1 MTSKPAS
8 ASGSML
14 RHQMR
19 LVSGYPWMSTI
30 GAPPTPSC
38 TYASDTP
45 LRTSLRSTV
54 NAFGSGRSAT
64 AGVLHDRHDHH
75 DVGSGDRPR
84 GARRAGHGDE
94 AVLLVQERVRRR
106 AQHEHLPGVPGTA
119 RLAARAR

>member
-8 ASGSML
+8 ASGPML

-19 LVSGYPWMSTI
+19 LVSGYPWMSRI
-30 GAPPTPSC
+30 GTPPTPSC

-45 LRTSLRSTV
+45 LGTSLRLTV

-64 AGVLHDRHDHH
+64 AAVSHDRDDHH
-75 DVGSGDRPR
+75 DVGSGHRPR
-84 GARRAGHGDE
+84 GARRAGHRDE

-106 AQHEHLPGVPGTA
+106 APHEYLPG
-119 RLAARAR
+119 